1 MTTAV
6 MPTPSREERYFHQ
19 LMEADAVVRPAL
31 LREWSRRDRLL
42 AERLT
47 RMLDE
52 CQRPEPG
59 DRPRYRRHR
68 IAV

>member
-1 MTTAV
+1 MTTDV
-6 MPTPSREERYFHQ
+6 MPTPSREDRYFRQ

-31 LREWSRRDRLL
+31 IREWSRRDRVL

-52 CQRPEPG
+52 CLRPEPG
-59 DRPRYRRHR
+59 DRQHPRRQR